1 MDGGAWW
8 AMVYGV
14 AESDTTKQL
23 THIHTYFLLKKSFIL
38 SGYRFLISGVSSM
51 EQCL

>member
-8 AMVYGV
+8 ATVYGV

-23 THIHTYFLLKKSFIL
+23 THTHTYIL
-38 SGYRFLISGVSSM
+38 CKCWCVTYANMFTFVSK
-51 EQCL
+51 QHKAL